1 MRGRHAAQTV
11 VGVNRLMNPF
21 DPIDQNILRAIEE
34 VQKISNLADRN
45 WKRTADMISTIDFE
59 RIVRL
64 TEEQM
69 KVIDRLEE
77 QSKWLSRAG
86 PGAVAVAR
94 SNYNRIIDDVLRT
107 IEPTALSLTNASV
120 LAANAALADARW
132 FDSRLSELWAHLPE
146 REQELT
152 DERVDKDLQALNDF
166 IRETLARLPTA
177 SWSHFFSIMSVIL
190 TVYVAYNANIQQ
202 QAMEVRLMD
211 KIEESRASIIEEVQE
226 EFSALE
232 PQAYSTLFVVE
243 RKLFLKRGPKSRS
256 RIIGKLYPCQIVSLI
271 EKRGRKVKVSYFD
284 YLAEEPRQG
293 WLLKKDLKRIP
304 PLSEGAII
312 VPRG

>member
-69 KVIDRLEE
+69 KVIDHLEE

-120 LAANAALADARW
+120 WPQMR
-132 FDSRLSELWAHLPE
+132 P
-146 REQELT
+146 
-152 DERVDKDLQALNDF
+152 
-166 IRETLARLPTA
+166 LPTRDG
-177 SWSHFFSIMSVIL
+177 L
-190 TVYVAYNANIQQ
+190 TPVYPNFGRTCRN
-202 QAMEVRLMD
+202 
-211 KIEESRASIIEEVQE
+211 ESRN
-226 EFSALE
+226 
-232 PQAYSTLFVVE
+232 
-243 RKLFLKRGPKSRS
+243 
-256 RIIGKLYPCQIVSLI
+256 
-271 EKRGRKVKVSYFD
+271 
-284 YLAEEPRQG
+284 
-293 WLLKKDLKRIP
+293 
-304 PLSEGAII
+304 
-312 VPRG
+312 